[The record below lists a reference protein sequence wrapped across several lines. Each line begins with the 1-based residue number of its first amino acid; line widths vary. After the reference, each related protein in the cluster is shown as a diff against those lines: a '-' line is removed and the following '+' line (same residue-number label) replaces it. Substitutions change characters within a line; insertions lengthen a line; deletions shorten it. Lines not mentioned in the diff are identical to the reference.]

1 MTFLD
6 VMQKLSE
13 GESAGWGIVGVFI
26 VLLSLIQISPLKLN
40 PWDRLFGWL
49 GRKLNGDV
57 EKETRDLQK
66 QVRDLWINNHRQSIL
81 AFARECRSEMEHSA
95 EEWSHILNLC
105 EEYEKYCE
113 SNDVTN
119 GVVREN
125 TKYIRGLYQELS
137 RDHRI

>member
-1 MTFLD
+1 MSFME
-6 VMQKLSE
+6 VMRKLAE
-13 GESAGWGIVGVFI
+13 GETAGWVIVSVLI

-40 PWDRLFGWL
+40 PWDKLFGWL
-49 GRKLNGDV
+49 GKKLNGDV
-57 EKETRDLQK
+57 EKETKDLQK

-81 AFARECRSEMEHSA
+81 TFARESRSEMVHSA

-113 SNDVTN
+113 NNNVTN

-125 TKYIRGLYQELS
+125 TKYIRDLYQELS